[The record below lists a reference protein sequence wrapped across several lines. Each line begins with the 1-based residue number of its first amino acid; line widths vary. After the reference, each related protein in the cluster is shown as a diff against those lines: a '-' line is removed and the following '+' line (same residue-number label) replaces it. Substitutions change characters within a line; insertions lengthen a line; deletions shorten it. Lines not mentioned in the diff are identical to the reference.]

1 MRSLLLVALLIFV
14 LWIVFPKGV
23 KGQFLKYEQAV
34 HPYSGLD
41 PESWKRFLN
50 NMNLFRTKLD
60 TDLDLSAKA
69 LYTAVENV
77 RDMGLGVRHADDTDY
92 QDRLN
97 GIAGDLAYEGETVL
111 LKSATDKGLY
121 FFPKFLNE
129 NLKDYPE
136 ISAQSSF
143 VPSIVRSHGQ

>member
-1 MRSLLLVALLIFV
+1 
-14 LWIVFPKGV
+14 
-23 KGQFLKYEQAV
+23 
-34 HPYSGLD
+34 
-41 PESWKRFLN
+41 
-50 NMNLFRTKLD
+50 MNLFRTKLD

>member
-1 MRSLLLVALLIFV
+1 MKSLLLVALLILI

-50 NMNLFRTKLD
+50 NMQLFRSKVES
-60 TDLDLSAKA
+60 DLDLSAKA

-77 RDMGLGVRHADDTDY
+77 RDIGLGVRHADDTEY

-97 GIAGDLAYEGETVL
+97 GIAGELALEGVSILMKTA
-111 LKSATDKGLY
+111 SDKGLY

-129 NLKDYPE
+129 TLKDYPE
-136 ISAQSSF
+136 NSAQSAF